1 MYFQRFY
8 DTKLA
13 QASYLIG
20 CQRTGESIVVDPN
33 RDVQQYVDAATREG
47 LRVTH
52 VTETHIHADFVSG
65 ARELAQR
72 TDAALVL
79 SAEGGTDWQYAFAAE
94 AGARLVKDG
103 DHLMV
108 GNIRLDVLHTPGH
121 TPEHISFLVT
131 DTPAG
136 AGPWGIL
143 TGDFVFVGD
152 VGRPD
157 LLERAAGYAGT
168 MESAARGLFGSLKR
182 FRALPDHLQ
191 VWPGHGA
198 GSACGKALGA
208 VPSTTVGYEKLANWG
223 VAATD
228 EDEFVRA
235 VLDGQPEPPR
245 YFAEM
250 KRINRQGPRILG
262 GLPNPRRVAASVLP
276 AVLRTDAVVVDTRA
290 AGEFAR
296 GHVPGTLNIPLDER
310 FTTWAG
316 WLVPYDRE
324 LFLLVDDAA
333 CTHCVETAVRDLT
346 LIGLDRISGIFGTDA
361 LAAWRGAAGHLDSVV
376 KSTTSEVAGIL
387 GRGDATVVDVRGR
400 AEWAAG
406 HLPGAMNIPLGE
418 LAERLGEIPTDRPV
432 IVQCQSGARSAIAA
446 SVLQGLGRTDVR
458 DLVGGIEA
466 WQRAGDPIEQGA
478 LEELASDGA
487 APVSVQDPRHHVRT
501 SGSPSRESA
510 NDDGRAS
517 SRANTPEAMASTA
530 SAPSTP
536 DHTVDGSRATS
547 RSR

>member
-20 CQRTGESIVVDPN
+20 CQRTGEAIVIDPN
-33 RDVQQYVDAATREG
+33 RDVQQYVDAAAEQG
-47 LRVTH
+47 LRVTQ

-72 TDAALVL
+72 TGAALAL
-79 SAEGGTDWQYAFAAE
+79 SAEGGADWQYAFAAE
-94 AGARLVKDG
+94 AGARLVRDG
-103 DHLMV
+103 DELRV
-108 GNIRLDVLHTPGH
+108 GNIRLAVLHTPGH

-131 DTPAG
+131 DTMAE

-157 LLERAAGYAGT
+157 LLERAAGYSGT
-168 MESAARGLFGSLKR
+168 MEAAAHTLFQSLKW

-198 GSACGKALGA
+198 GSACGKSLGA
-208 VPSTTVGYEKLANWG
+208 VPSSTVGYEKRANWG

-228 EDEFVRA
+228 EAEFVRM

-250 KRINRQGPRILG
+250 KRINREGPRILG
-262 GLPNPRRVAASVLP
+262 GLPYPRRTV
-276 AVLRTDAVVVDTRA
+276 RTDGLIIDTRTA
-290 AGEFAR
+290 ADFAT
-296 GHVPGTLNIPLDER
+296 GHIPGALNIPMNDR

-324 LFLLVDDAA
+324 VFLLVDHAA
-333 CTHCVETAVRDLT
+333 CPHCVETAVRDLAM
-346 LIGLDRISGIFGTDA
+346 IGLDR
-361 LAAWRGAAGHLDSVV
+361 
-376 KSTTSEVAGIL
+376 VAGIL
-387 GRGDATVVDVRGR
+387 GMETLAAWKAAGGRLSSVVKTTTTETGGMLERGEATVIDVRGR

-418 LAERLGEIPTDRPV
+418 LSERLGEVPADRPV

-446 SVLQGLGRTDVR
+446 SVLQALGRANVR

-466 WQRAGDPIEQGA
+466 WQRAGFTVVNGKAEQN
-478 LEELASDGA
+478 EA
-487 APVSVQDPRHHVRT
+487 AP
-501 SGSPSRESA
+501 PSI
-510 NDDGRAS
+510 
-517 SRANTPEAMASTA
+517 AMPTA
-530 SAPSTP
+530 A
-536 DHTVDGSRATS
+536 
-547 RSR
+547 